1 MIQHYQFPWS
11 TLAGEPIDMKIEYQD
26 GDILRVWMEG
36 TDISEILDNPHLSEM
51 LYDSLYEYDKDQR
64 GNY

>member
-1 MIQHYQFPWS
+1 MKQHYQFPWS

-36 TDISEILDNPHLSEM
+36 TDISEVLDNPCLTDL
-51 LYDSLYEYDKDQR
+51 LYTELDEYDKDQR